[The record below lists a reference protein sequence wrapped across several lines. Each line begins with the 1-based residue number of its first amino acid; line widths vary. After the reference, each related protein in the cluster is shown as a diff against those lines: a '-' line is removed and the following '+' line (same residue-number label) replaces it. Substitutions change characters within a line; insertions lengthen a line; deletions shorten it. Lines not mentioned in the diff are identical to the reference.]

1 MSAVAAVAEEK
12 AAGPAQPQKPVAR
25 VLDIAEAEKVL
36 PLPLML
42 KAIASDYGKPLQ
54 SVVADI
60 ARLSFGRTGLLTDE
74 YFTLRLFDE
83 KNLQSPKSTFAG
95 KNGIRKVWM
104 TANYKENWFGPMS
117 DKLAFDTLLGG
128 FGLPVCR
135 TKAYFTT
142 GTDVPALTVMRTRAA
157 LEAFLTDPD
166 SYPFF
171 SKPRSSSLSLG
182 SASAV
187 FYDRDAQ
194 AIRMLSGKSVTLA
207 AFIDDIL
214 EHFSQGYLFQER
226 VVPHRDVRKICGDRA
241 ATLRIY
247 SIMGED
253 GPEVFRMVWKV
264 PGGKN
269 VADNFWRKG
278 NILAALDYTTGRITR
293 AVTGVALDQV
303 EVEHHPD
310 SGFKLVGALIPNFH
324 EVVALAKHAHRI
336 FGEVNLIGWDIVPTD
351 EGGVIVE
358 GNFAPD
364 FKLVE
369 MAERRGIMDERM
381 ARFLADCRA
390 AEKAYKSRMK
400 SHRKEQIRARRE
412 GFRKSAEATA
422 KAA

>member
-1 MSAVAAVAEEK
+1 MSAAVAEVK
-12 AAGPAQPQKPVAR
+12 SVAQPAKPAAQ

-42 KAIASDYGKPLQ
+42 KAISTDYGKSLQ

-60 ARLSFGRTGLLTDE
+60 ARLSFGKTGLLTDE

-83 KNLQSPKSTFAG
+83 KNLQSPKNTFAG

-117 DKLAFDTLLGG
+117 DKLAFDTMLAG
-128 FGLPVCR
+128 FGLPVCKS
-135 TKAYFTT
+135 KAYFST
-142 GTDVPALTVMRTRAA
+142 GYDVPAFKQMRTRPE
-157 LEAFLTDPD
+157 LEAFLTNPD
-166 SYPFF
+166 NYPFF

-187 FYDRDAQ
+187 TYDKETN
-194 AIRMLSGKSVTLA
+194 AIKMLSGKSVKLS
-207 AFIDDIL
+207 AFVDDIM
-214 EHFSQGYLFQER
+214 EHYSEGYLFQER
-226 VVPHRDVRKICGDRA
+226 VVPHQGVRKICGDRA
-241 ATLRIY
+241 ATLRVY
-247 SIMGED
+247 SIMGPQ

-278 NILAALDYTTGRITR
+278 NILAALDYETGKIIR

-303 EVEHHPD
+303 AVEHHPD
-310 SGFKLVGALIPNFH
+310 SGFKLVGAEIPNFH
-324 EVVALAKHAHRI
+324 KVVELAKHAHRI

-351 EGGVIVE
+351 ESGVIIE

-364 FKLVE
+364 FKLVQ

-381 ARFLADCRA
+381 ASFLAGCKA
-390 AEKAYKSRMK
+390 AEKTYKTKMK
-400 SHRKEQIRARRE
+400 SHRKEQIRARRD
-412 GFRKSAEATA
+412 GFKKSANATQ

>member
-1 MSAVAAVAEEK
+1 MSADDAEVKPAVETAK
-12 AAGPAQPQKPVAR
+12 PAAR

-42 KAIASDYGKPLQ
+42 KAISTDYGKSLQ

-60 ARLSFGRTGLLTDE
+60 ARLSFGKTGLLTDE

-83 KNLQSPKSTFAG
+83 KNLQSPKNTFAG

-117 DKLAFDTLLGG
+117 DKLAFDTMLAG
-128 FGLPVCR
+128 FGLPVCK
-135 TKAYFTT
+135 TKAYFST
-142 GTDVPALTVMRTRAA
+142 GYDVPAFKQMRARAE

-166 SYPFF
+166 TYPFF

-187 FYDRDAQ
+187 AYDKETN
-194 AIRMLSGKSVTLA
+194 AIKMLSGKSVKLS
-207 AFIDDIL
+207 AFVDDIL
-214 EHFSQGYLFQER
+214 EHYSEGYLFQER
-226 VVPHRDVRKICGDRA
+226 VVPHQGVRKICGDRA

-247 SIMGED
+247 SIMGLN

-269 VADNFWRKG
+269 AADNFWRKG
-278 NILAALDYTTGRITR
+278 NILAALDYETGRITR

-310 SGFKLVGALIPNFH
+310 SGFKLVGAEIPNFH
-324 EVVALAKHAHRI
+324 KVVELAKHAHRI

-351 EGGVIVE
+351 ESGVIIE

-364 FKLVE
+364 FKLVQ

-381 ARFLADCRA
+381 ASFLAGCKA
-390 AEKAYKSRMK
+390 AEKTYKTRMK
-400 SHRKEQIRARRE
+400 SHRKEQIRARRD
-412 GFRKSAEATA
+412 GFKKSAKATE

>member
-1 MSAVAAVAEEK
+1 MSAAVADVK
-12 AAGPAQPQKPVAR
+12 PAAQ

-42 KAIASDYGKPLQ
+42 KAIATDYGKSLQ
-54 SVVADI
+54 SVVTDI
-60 ARLSFGRTGLLTDE
+60 ARLSFGKTGLLTDE

-83 KNLQSPKSTFAG
+83 KNLQSPKNTFAG

-117 DKLAFDTLLGG
+117 DKLAFDTMLAG
-128 FGLPVCR
+128 FGLPVCKS
-135 TKAYFTT
+135 KAYFST
-142 GTDVPALTVMRTRAA
+142 GYDVPAFKQMRTRQE
-157 LEAFLTDPD
+157 LEAFLTNPD
-166 SYPFF
+166 NYPFF

-187 FYDRDAQ
+187 TYDKETN
-194 AIRMLSGKSVTLA
+194 AIKMLSGKSVKIS
-207 AFIDDIL
+207 AFVDDIL
-214 EHFSQGYLFQER
+214 EHYSDGYLFQER
-226 VVPHRDVRKICGDRA
+226 VVPHQGVRKICGDRA
-241 ATLRIY
+241 ATLRVY
-247 SIMGED
+247 SIMGPQ

-269 VADNFWRKG
+269 AADNFWRKG
-278 NILAALDYTTGRITR
+278 NILAALDYETGKITR

-310 SGFKLVGALIPNFH
+310 SGCKLVGAEIPNFH
-324 EVVALAKHAHRI
+324 KVVELAKHAHRI

-351 EGGVIVE
+351 ESGVIIE

-364 FKLVE
+364 FKLVQ

-381 ARFLADCRA
+381 ATFLAGCRS
-390 AEKAYKSRMK
+390 AEKTYKTKMK
-400 SHRKEQIRARRE
+400 SHRKEQIRARRD
-412 GFRKSAEATA
+412 GFKKSASATE

>member
-1 MSAVAAVAEEK
+1 MSAVAAEAKSVP
-12 AAGPAQPQKPVAR
+12 AADRSAQ

-42 KAIASDYGKPLQ
+42 KAIAGDYGKPLQ

-83 KNLQSPKSTFAG
+83 KNLQSPKTSFAG

-128 FGLPVCR
+128 FGLPVCK

-142 GTDVPALTVMRTRAA
+142 GYDVPALKVLNTRAD
-157 LEAFLTDPD
+157 LEAFLTDPH

-187 FYDRDAQ
+187 QYEPEAK
-194 AIRMLSGKSVTLA
+194 AIRMLSGKSVPLA

-214 EHFSQGYLFQER
+214 KHFAEGYLFQER
-226 VVPHRDVRKICGDRA
+226 VVPHAGVRQICGDRA

-247 SIMGED
+247 SIMGEA
-253 GPEVFRMVWKV
+253 GPEVFRLVWKV

-278 NILAALDYTTGRITR
+278 NILAAVDYETGRITR

-310 SGFKLVGALIPNFH
+310 SGVKLVGAAVPSFH
-324 EVVALAKHAHRI
+324 KVVALAKHAHRI

-364 FKLVE
+364 FKLVQ
-369 MAERRGIMDERM
+369 MAERRGIMDDRM
-381 ARFLADCRA
+381 AGFLAHCRA
-390 AEKAYKSRMK
+390 AEKTYKARMR
-400 SHRKEQIRARRE
+400 SHRKEQIRARRD
-412 GFRKSAEATA
+412 GFRKSAQASP

>member
-1 MSAVAAVAEEK
+1 MPAIAADVTPAAE
-12 AAGPAQPQKPVAR
+12 PAKPVAQ

-42 KAIASDYGKPLQ
+42 KAIATDYGKPMQ

-60 ARLSFGRTGLLTDE
+60 ARLSFGRTALLTDE

-83 KNLQSPKSTFAG
+83 KNLQSPKNSFAG

-117 DKLAFDTLLGG
+117 DKLAFDMMLGG
-128 FGLPVCR
+128 MGLPVCK

-142 GTDVPALTVMRTRAA
+142 GHNVPALKVMRTRAE
-157 LEAFLTDPD
+157 LEAFLTNADN
-166 SYPFF
+166 YPFF
-171 SKPRSSSLSLG
+171 SKPRISSLSLG

-187 FYDRDAQ
+187 GYDA
-194 AIRMLSGKSVTLA
+194 ATGTIRMLSGKQVKLA
-207 AFIDDIL
+207 SFIDDII
-214 EHFSQGYLFQER
+214 EHFEEGYLFQER
-226 VVPHRDVRKICGDRA
+226 VVPHETVRKICGDRA
-241 ATLRIY
+241 ATLRVY
-247 SIMGED
+247 SIMGEN

-278 NILAALDYTTGRITR
+278 NILAALDYETGRITR

-310 SGFKLVGALIPNFH
+310 SGCKLVGAEVPNFH
-324 EVVALAKHAHRI
+324 KVVELAKEAHRV

-351 EGGVIVE
+351 EGGVIIE

-364 FKLVE
+364 FKLVQ

-381 ARFLADCRA
+381 AAFLARCKAD
-390 AEKAYKSRMK
+390 EKAYKTRMK
-400 SHRKEQIRARRE
+400 SHRKEQIRARRD
-412 GFRKSAEATA
+412 GFKKSAQATA

>member
-1 MSAVAAVAEEK
+1 MSAAVAAVKPAVQPAK
-12 AAGPAQPQKPVAR
+12 PAAQ

-42 KAIASDYGKPLQ
+42 KAIATDYGKSLQ

-60 ARLSFGRTGLLTDE
+60 ARLSFGKTGLLTDE

-83 KNLQSPKSTFAG
+83 KNLQSPKNTFAG

-117 DKLAFDTLLGG
+117 DKLAFDTMLAG
-128 FGLPVCR
+128 FGLPVCKS
-135 TKAYFTT
+135 KAYFST
-142 GTDVPALTVMRTRAA
+142 GYDVPAFKQMRTRAE
-157 LEAFLTDPD
+157 LEAFLTNPD
-166 SYPFF
+166 NYPFF

-187 FYDRDAQ
+187 TYDKETN
-194 AIRMLSGKSVTLA
+194 AIRMLSGKSVKLS
-207 AFIDDIL
+207 AFVDDIL
-214 EHFSQGYLFQER
+214 EHYSEGYLFQER
-226 VVPHRDVRKICGDRA
+226 VVPHQGVRKICGDRA
-241 ATLRIY
+241 ATLRVY
-247 SIMGED
+247 SIMGPQ

-269 VADNFWRKG
+269 AADNFWRKG
-278 NILAALDYTTGRITR
+278 NILAALDYETGKITR

-303 EVEHHPD
+303 EVDHHPD
-310 SGFKLVGALIPNFH
+310 SGCKLVGAEIPNFH
-324 EVVALAKHAHRI
+324 KVVELAKHAHRI

-351 EGGVIVE
+351 ESGVIIE

-364 FKLVE
+364 FKLVQ
-369 MAERRGIMDERM
+369 MAERRGIMDGRM
-381 ARFLADCRA
+381 AAFLAGCRS
-390 AEKAYKSRMK
+390 AEKTYKTKMK
-400 SHRKEQIRARRE
+400 SHRKEQIRARRD
-412 GFRKSAEATA
+412 GFKKSAHATE

>member
-1 MSAVAAVAEEK
+1 MSAPATAEHAATHTTA
-12 AAGPAQPQKPVAR
+12 PAKPTAQ

-83 KNLQSPKSTFAG
+83 KNLQSPKTTFAG

-117 DKLAFDTLLGG
+117 DKLVFDTILGG
-128 FGLPVCR
+128 FGLPVCK

-142 GTDVPALTVMRTRAA
+142 GYDVPALNVLRTRAD
-157 LEAFLTDPD
+157 LEAYLTNPD

-171 SKPRSSSLSLG
+171 SKPRTSSLSLG

-187 FYDRDAQ
+187 AYDKDTDSL
-194 AIRMLSGKSVTLA
+194 RMLSGKSVKLKS
-207 AFIDDIL
+207 FVDDIL
-214 EHFSQGYLFQER
+214 EHFSEGYLFQER
-226 VVPHRDVRKICGDRA
+226 VVPHEGVRKICGDRA

-247 SIMGED
+247 SIMGKD

-269 VADNFWRKG
+269 AADNFWRKG
-278 NILAALDYTTGRITR
+278 NILAALDYETGKITR
-293 AVTGVALDQV
+293 AVTGFALDQV

-310 SGFKLVGALIPNFH
+310 SGFKLVGAEIPGFH
-324 EVVALAKHAHRI
+324 KVVELAKHAHRI

-351 EGGVIVE
+351 EGGVIIE

-364 FKLVE
+364 FKLVQ

-381 ARFLADCRA
+381 THFLDDCKA
-390 AEKAYKSRMK
+390 AEKTYKTKMK

-412 GFRKSAEATA
+412 GFRKSAAA
-422 KAA
+422 GSKAA

>member
-1 MSAVAAVAEEK
+1 MSAAVVEAKSAAQRAK
-12 AAGPAQPQKPVAR
+12 PAAQ

-42 KAIASDYGKPLQ
+42 KAIATDYGKSLQ

-83 KNLQSPKSTFAG
+83 KNLGSPKNTFAG

-117 DKLAFDTLLGG
+117 DKLAFDTMLSG
-128 FGLPVCR
+128 FGLPVCKS
-135 TKAYFTT
+135 KAYFST
-142 GTDVPALTVMRTRAA
+142 GYDVPAFKQMRTRTE
-157 LEAFLTDPD
+157 LEAFLTNPD
-166 SYPFF
+166 NYPFF

-187 FYDRDAQ
+187 TYDKETN
-194 AIRMLSGKSVTLA
+194 AIKMLSGKSVKLS
-207 AFIDDIL
+207 AFVDDIL
-214 EHFSQGYLFQER
+214 EHYSEGYLFQER
-226 VVPHRDVRKICGDRA
+226 VVPHQGVRKICGDRA
-241 ATLRIY
+241 ATLRVY
-247 SIMGED
+247 SIMGPN

-269 VADNFWRKG
+269 AADNFWRKG
-278 NILAALDYTTGRITR
+278 NILAALDYETGRITR

-303 EVEHHPD
+303 EVDHHPD
-310 SGFKLVGALIPNFH
+310 SGFKLVGAEIPNFH
-324 EVVALAKHAHRI
+324 KVVELAKQAHRI

-351 EGGVIVE
+351 ESGVIIE

-364 FKLVE
+364 FKLVQ

-381 ARFLADCRA
+381 ASFLAGCKS
-390 AEKAYKSRMK
+390 AEKTYKTKMK
-400 SHRKEQIRARRE
+400 SHRKEQIRARRD
-412 GFRKSAEATA
+412 GFKKSANATA

>member
-1 MSAVAAVAEEK
+1 MSAAVADVKPIAHVEPVK
-12 AAGPAQPQKPVAR
+12 PTAQ

-42 KAIASDYGKPLQ
+42 KAIATDYGKPLQ
-54 SVVADI
+54 SVVTDI

-74 YFTLRLFDE
+74 YFTLRLFDD
-83 KNLQSPKSTFAG
+83 KNLKSPKSAFAG

-117 DKLAFDTLLGG
+117 DKLAFDTILSG
-128 FGLPVCR
+128 FGLPVCK

-142 GTDVPALTVMRTRAA
+142 GYDVPALKVLRTRDA
-157 LEAFLTDPD
+157 LEGFLTDPEN
-166 SYPFF
+166 YPFF

-187 FYDRDAQ
+187 TYDKETNS
-194 AIRMLSGKSVTLA
+194 IRMLSGKLVKLSSFV
-207 AFIDDIL
+207 DDIL
-214 EHFSQGYLFQER
+214 EHFSAGYLFQER
-226 VVPHRDVRKICGDRA
+226 VVPHTGVRRICGDRA
-241 ATLRIY
+241 ATLRVY
-247 SIMGED
+247 SIMGKD

-269 VADNFWRKG
+269 AADNFWRKG
-278 NILAALDYTTGRITR
+278 NILAAIDYETGRITR

-310 SGFKLVGALIPNFH
+310 SGFKLVGAEIPNFQK
-324 EVVALAKHAHRI
+324 VVALAKHAHQI

-351 EGGVIVE
+351 AGGVIIE

-364 FKLVE
+364 FKLVQ

-381 ARFLADCRA
+381 AAFLADCKS
-390 AEKAYKSRMK
+390 AEKTYKTKMK
-400 SHRKEQIRARRE
+400 SHRKEQIRARRD
-412 GFRKSAEATA
+412 GFKKSAQTA
-422 KAA
+422 QKAA

>member
-1 MSAVAAVAEEK
+1 MSAAVAEVK
-12 AAGPAQPQKPVAR
+12 PIAQAHPAKPAAQ

-42 KAIASDYGKPLQ
+42 KAIATDYGKPLQ

-60 ARLSFGRTGLLTDE
+60 ARLAFGKTGLLTDE
-74 YFTLRLFDE
+74 YFTLRLFDD
-83 KNLQSPKSTFAG
+83 KNLQSPKTAFAG

-104 TANYKENWFGPMS
+104 TANYKESWFGPMS
-117 DKLAFDTLLGG
+117 DKLAFDTILGG
-128 FGLPVCR
+128 YGLPVCKTR
-135 TKAYFTT
+135 AYFTT
-142 GTDVPALTVMRTRAA
+142 GYDVPALKVMRTRTD
-157 LEAFLTDPD
+157 LETFLTNPD
-166 SYPFF
+166 NYPFF

-187 FYDRDAQ
+187 AYEKESN
-194 AIRMLSGKSVTLA
+194 AIRMLSGKLVTLSS
-207 AFIDDIL
+207 FVDDIL
-214 EHFSQGYLFQER
+214 EHFSEGYLFQER
-226 VVPHRDVRKICGDRA
+226 VVPHEGVRKICGDRA

-269 VADNFWRKG
+269 AADNFWRKG
-278 NILAALDYTTGRITR
+278 NILAALDYETGRITR

-310 SGFKLVGALIPNFH
+310 SGFKLAGAQIPNFH
-324 EVVALAKHAHRI
+324 KVVDLAKHAHSI

-351 EGGVIVE
+351 EGGVIIE

-369 MAERRGIMDERM
+369 MAERRGILDERM
-381 ARFLADCRA
+381 AAFLARCKA
-390 AEKAYKSRMK
+390 AEKTYKTKMK
-400 SHRKEQIRARRE
+400 SHRKEQIRARRD
-412 GFRKSAEATA
+412 GFRKSAQTTA